1 MMATDVIFG
10 DESRKAL
17 MDGIDQV
24 ANAVKVTLG
33 PKGRNVVLERSYGVP
48 EVVNDGVTIARDIE
62 LEDGGQNAGARLLIE
77 VCSKTDLRAGDG
89 TTTSAVLTQA
99 LTREG
104 LRLVSAGADPMQLQ
118 RGLMKASKLLA
129 EEVKKVA
136 VPVDEDADIQSVAT
150 IATGSQAMG
159 RTIASCFKRVGK
171 NGATMVEDGQTLVD
185 EIEFTEGMELDRGY
199 ISGYFVS
206 NQELQAC
213 STSARSSRRA
223 SATAARATSRTSP
236 PRPGR
241 PSSPSS
247 SASASRR

>member
-1 MMATDVIFG
+1 
-10 DESRKAL
+10 
-17 MDGIDQV
+17 
-24 ANAVKVTLG
+24 
-33 PKGRNVVLERSYGVP
+33 
-48 EVVNDGVTIARDIE
+48 
-62 LEDGGQNAGARLLIE
+62 
-77 VCSKTDLRAGDG
+77 
-89 TTTSAVLTQA
+89 
-99 LTREG
+99 
-104 LRLVSAGADPMQLQ
+104 MQLQ

-213 STSARSSRRA
+213 QMERPRVLVTDKKINFMNELVGVLEPLVKSPGFGNRRTGYLEDI
-223 SATAARATSRTSP
+223 ATTTGATFITEQLGLSL
-236 PRPGR
+236 
-241 PSSPSS
+241 
-247 SASASRR
+247 